1 MLVAKGGGVSANSEL
16 MNTPIHFAPQQLSR
30 AEPFPPLT
38 LGLLTLR
45 GGGPSEQRQ
54 WQPEL
59 RMCQPLLFY
68 LAAVIS
74 FRRQRLVTYAAPGI
88 SQPSSSIYEELS
100 TQAY

>member
-1 MLVAKGGGVSANSEL
+1 MQEPVEKN
-16 MNTPIHFAPQQLSR
+16 NTPINFAPKHLLR

-45 GGGPSEQRQ
+45 SGGPSEQRR

-68 LAAVIS
+68 LGRVGS
-74 FRRQRLVTYAAPGI
+74 F
-88 SQPSSSIYEELS
+88 
-100 TQAY
+100 